1 MSIGISFEHELAQN
15 ARPPDFPP
23 NFQDGPDLWL
33 KLVFDVSQLSS
44 TWCRLAEAMRPL

>member
-33 KLVFDVSQLSS
+33 KLVFDVS
-44 TWCRLAEAMRPL
+44 